1 MEKISKENCR
11 RIFYEMIIS
20 NQKTIVWSKMNSNT
34 IQGFLGQVQ
43 DLMGEP
49 EVKEEVRDFLYNI
62 CESKETYYLSLPAG
76 KLGNA
81 SVVTKQMQFNSVSD
95 FEDYLKKDEYSDFT
109 LIINSIL
116 YWKEFEMFE
125 QKRNGRYIVRFAL
138 LHKDRVT
145 C

>member
-1 MEKISKENCR
+1 
-11 RIFYEMIIS
+11 
-20 NQKTIVWSKMNSNT
+20 
-34 IQGFLGQVQ
+34 
-43 DLMGEP
+43 
-49 EVKEEVRDFLYNI
+49 
-62 CESKETYYLSLPAG
+62 LPAG

-81 SVVTKQMQFNSVSD
+81 SVVTRQMQFNSVSD
-95 FEDYLKKDEYSDFT
+95 FEDYLKKDEYSDFI